1 MIIKRFIIQNFRS
14 YYGEKVFE
22 FQKGLNLILG
32 ANGDGKTTFYDAL
45 DFVLSDT
52 TDRGNDV
59 PLSSCVSAKMFHELG
74 PGCAGIVR
82 VSIEMLDNDN
92 RDRMLER
99 IIEVYKDLDG
109 AMVIQKHEHNAYG
122 AMAGGVRKKL
132 LNARQLLQNE
142 ALFPSI
148 IKKYSLFKGERS
160 LNIFDDK
167 TTLHNLITMF
177 SDIKDLNPYKAFF
190 KMADATSSNAV
201 LAAQKKNRQNDV
213 KATILL
219 QERQKCEYRL
229 SGYQKELEDL
239 EESYSNTAAKL
250 EAIEADLET
259 IGLVSS
265 IKEAIRSMQSEIE
278 REKKSLNE
286 NYTYNLLDN
295 LWILNGF
302 SPVLE
307 EFSDKMQS
315 YSEKKEQLINL
326 ERSKRI
332 KKKAEKEATAKAFEA
347 IKKSL
352 TDLPWYIPDVK
363 TMQSMLHQ
371 ERCLVCGREAKEG
384 SEAYN
389 HIKEHL
395 EEAMEQLGM
404 TKKTKQ
410 DNAEKVQPLFV
421 NKNIESI
428 HQMSIQ
434 LYQYGKNL
442 NEITEEI
449 ENVNKKN
456 QEIHERIQALHT
468 KVDNKQNEVARI
480 LAQSG
485 SGNDIGELSNN
496 WLDIK
501 HWYKDKEDAS
511 VRISRLIDTEIP
523 KMKAEIKRITDDY
536 KKVAGSAGAQ
546 EFIKINDFF
555 KNMSSA
561 LVDAEERSLDEFL
574 ETLCMVA
581 NNYLA
586 MLNVDDFTGIIRIYR
601 DLRNAIKVKLEDR
614 SGRLIENPNTSLNTT
629 MHLSILFAIS
639 ELCKGNYDG
648 NEYPLIL
655 DAPTSSFD
663 EGKDKTFY
671 EVMNNKLSKQCIIVT
686 KSYLYKDEAKG
697 KFVTDD
703 KGIARLQKEK
713 KIPIYRIEKLEGFDK
728 KDLTSIETIV
738 RPLF

>member
-1 MIIKRFIIQNFRS
+1 MIIKKLIIQNFRS

-52 TDRGNDV
+52 SDRENNI
-59 PLSSCVSAKMFHELG
+59 PLASCVSAKMFHELQ
-74 PGCAGIVR
+74 PGCTGKVR
-82 VSIEMLDNDN
+82 VSIEMQDKGSH
-92 RDRMLER
+92 DRMLER
-99 IIEVYKDLDG
+99 IIEVYKELDG
-109 AMVIQKHEHNAYG
+109 AMTIQRHEHNAYG
-122 AMAGGVRKKL
+122 TMTGGIRKKML
-132 LNARQLLQNE
+132 SVRQLLQNE
-142 ALFPSI
+142 AMFPSI

-190 KMADATSSNAV
+190 KMAEETSNNAV
-201 LAAQKKNRQNDV
+201 LAAQKKNKLSNN
-213 KATILL
+213 KANQLL
-219 QERQKCEYRL
+219 QERQKYECRL

-239 EESYSNTAAKL
+239 QESYTNTAAKL
-250 EAIEADLET
+250 EAIEADIET

-265 IKEAIRSMQSEIE
+265 IREAIRSMQEEIE

-302 SPVLE
+302 SPILE
-307 EFSDKMQS
+307 EFSDKMQAF
-315 YSEKKEQLINL
+315 SEKKEQMINL
-326 ERSKRI
+326 DREERI
-332 KKKAEKEATAKAFEA
+332 KKKADEEATAKAVEE

-389 HIKEHL
+389 HIKGHL
-395 EEAMEQLGM
+395 EEALEHLGKA
-404 TKKTKQ
+404 KKK
-410 DNAEKVQPLFV
+410 DKKEEEIVLPLFAY
-421 NKNIESI
+421 KNIESL

-456 QEIHERIQALHT
+456 QEIHERIQSLHA
-468 KVDNKQNEVARI
+468 KVDSKQNEVARI

-485 SGNDIGELSNN
+485 SGNDIGELANN

-501 HWYKDKEDAS
+501 HWYKDKEDVS
-511 VRISRLIDTEIP
+511 VRMSRLIDTDIP
-523 KMKAEIKRITDDY
+523 KMRAEIRRVTEEY
-536 KKVAGSAGAQ
+536 KKAAGSAGAQ

-555 KNMSSA
+555 KNLSTA

-574 ETLCMVA
+574 DTLCLVA

-601 DLRNAIKVKLEDR
+601 DLRNSVKVRLEDK
-614 SGRLIENPNTSLNTT
+614 SGRLIENPNTSLYTT

-686 KSYLYKDEAKG
+686 KSYLYKDEEKG
-697 KFVTDD
+697 KFMTDD

-713 KIPIYRIEKLEGFDK
+713 KIPIYRIEKLAGFDK
-728 KDLTSIETIV
+728 TDLTSIETIV

>member
-1 MIIKRFIIQNFRS
+1 
-14 YYGEKVFE
+14 
-22 FQKGLNLILG
+22 
-32 ANGDGKTTFYDAL
+32 L
-45 DFVLSDT
+45 D
-52 TDRGNDV
+52 
-59 PLSSCVSAKMFHELG
+59 
-74 PGCAGIVR
+74 
-82 VSIEMLDNDN
+82 
-92 RDRMLER
+92 
-99 IIEVYKDLDG
+99 
-109 AMVIQKHEHNAYG
+109 
-122 AMAGGVRKKL
+122 
-132 LNARQLLQNE
+132 
-142 ALFPSI
+142 
-148 IKKYSLFKGERS
+148 
-160 LNIFDDK
+160 
-167 TTLHNLITMF
+167 
-177 SDIKDLNPYKAFF
+177 
-190 KMADATSSNAV
+190 
-201 LAAQKKNRQNDV
+201 
-213 KATILL
+213 
-219 QERQKCEYRL
+219 
-229 SGYQKELEDL
+229 
-239 EESYSNTAAKL
+239 ESYSNTAAKL

-326 ERSKRI
+326 ERSERI